1 MLYNILHYCYAEI
14 PLDFGFKVQICCNFP
29 SRKLKVQK
37 SKINLEQNWPYVWLG
52 LHHRTT
58 VEKPTLSR
66 LYTHW
71 KIRPGKVSQSTIN
84 LSLIWAFNDLMI
96 KFNLQN
102 ALCLRNL
109 LNAVSNDA
117 WGLKRQFAMRFPSL
131 IWCDDT
137 FLMNFYFIT
146 KIALWLRHNGAS
158 CFFWNGNQPIKF
170 HEIYF
175 WF

>member
-1 MLYNILHYCYAEI
+1 MTLCVTWPPPQNDGWKA
-14 PLDFGFKVQICCNFP
+14 DFI
-29 SRKLKVQK
+29 
-37 SKINLEQNWPYVWLG
+37 I
-52 LHHRTT
+52 
-58 VEKPTLSR
+58 R

-71 KIRPGKVSQSTIN
+71 KIRSGKVSQSTIN

-109 LNAVSNDA
+109 LNSVSNDA
-117 WGLKRQFAMRFPSL
+117 WGLKRQFAMGFPSL

-146 KIALWLRHNGAS
+146 KIALWLRHNGKS
-158 CFFWNGNQPIKF
+158 FFFWNRNQYVNF

-175 WF
+175 WFYWQMDGQNLPPLIKKGFRYLKI

>member
-1 MLYNILHYCYAEI
+1 MTLCVTWPPPQNDGWKA
-14 PLDFGFKVQICCNFP
+14 DFI
-29 SRKLKVQK
+29 
-37 SKINLEQNWPYVWLG
+37 I
-52 LHHRTT
+52 
-58 VEKPTLSR
+58 R

-117 WGLKRQFAMRFPSL
+117 WGLKRQFAMGFPSL

-146 KIALWLRHNGAS
+146 KIALWLRHNGAI
-158 CFFWNGNQPIKF
+158 FFLESQSTCKFSWDIYIFDFKWPLKLKSMHKNQPSYMYY
-170 HEIYF
+170 EGENQ
-175 WF
+175 

>member
-1 MLYNILHYCYAEI
+1 MTLCVTWPPPQNDGWKA
-14 PLDFGFKVQICCNFP
+14 DFI
-29 SRKLKVQK
+29 
-37 SKINLEQNWPYVWLG
+37 I
-52 LHHRTT
+52 
-58 VEKPTLSR
+58 R

-71 KIRPGKVSQSTIN
+71 KIRSGKVSQSTIN

-109 LNAVSNDA
+109 LNSVSNDA
-117 WGLKRQFAMRFPSL
+117 WGLKRQFAMGFSSL

-158 CFFWNGNQPIKF
+158 CFFWYRNQHVNF
-170 HEIYF
+170 HYIYF
-175 WF
+175 WFYWQMDGQNLPPLIKKGFKYLKI

>member
-1 MLYNILHYCYAEI
+1 M
-14 PLDFGFKVQICCNFP
+14 
-29 SRKLKVQK
+29 
-37 SKINLEQNWPYVWLG
+37 WLG

-146 KIALWLRHNGAS
+146 KIALWLRHNGPRF
-158 CFFWNGNQPIKF
+158 FFWNRNQPVKF

>member
-1 MLYNILHYCYAEI
+1 MTLCVTWPPPQNDGWKA
-14 PLDFGFKVQICCNFP
+14 DFI
-29 SRKLKVQK
+29 
-37 SKINLEQNWPYVWLG
+37 I
-52 LHHRTT
+52 
-58 VEKPTLSR
+58 R

-117 WGLKRQFAMRFPSL
+117 WGLKRQFAMGFPSL
-131 IWCDDT
+131 ILVWRYIFNE
-137 FLMNFYFIT
+137 FLLHYQNC
-146 KIALWLRHNGAS
+146 AVVAS
-158 CFFWNGNQPIKF
+158 QWGKFFFWNRNQPVNLRYIFDFKWPLKLKSMHKNQPSF
-170 HEIYF
+170 
-175 WF
+175 